1 MCIPYENSY
10 EFVVKQ
16 NSDSETPVK
25 KQSMSHK
32 GQKGKKLPNIF
43 QLMGSK
49 QIPGIS
55 SMTVGNLNEENV
67 SFKSRFDSNVV
78 ASQVQHVSLH

>member
-55 SMTVGNLNEENV
+55 SMTVGNLNEKRRKCQ
-67 SFKSRFDSNVV
+67 F
-78 ASQVQHVSLH
+78 